1 MNNVQ
6 GVSGTPSPI
15 IAELLS
21 SGDLGAEMAA
31 LAVKEGTNERTFET
45 HARDAY
51 EEIEARE
58 DDEEVASMRQKAV
71 DIRTDAMKEGFGMM
85 AGGAFDI
92 ASGVTTANV
101 GATQASLQRASGE
114 GAALRGGGEVVRGI
128 ATTWAA
134 GDKAAQATD
143 DANAAQ
149 HKARADVAKDA
160 AEDLH
165 DAAKDAGDYVKAA
178 LDFYRDYVSTE
189 AQTQGAALHK
199 V

>member
-1 MNNVQ
+1 MSNIQ
-6 GVSGTPSPI
+6 GVSGTQSPI
-15 IAELLS
+15 VAELLA
-21 SGDLGAEMAA
+21 SGDPGAEMAA
-31 LAVKEGTNERTFET
+31 LAVEEGNHERTFET

-51 EEIEARE
+51 EQAEAHE
-58 DDEEVASMRQKAV
+58 DDQEVAAMRQKAE

-92 ASGVTTANV
+92 AGGIETANV
-101 GATQASLQRASGE
+101 GSTQASQQGAAGE
-114 GAALRGGGEVVRGI
+114 GAALRGGGEVVKGL

-149 HKARADVAKDA
+149 HKAHADLAKDA

-178 LDFYRDYVSTE
+178 LDFYRDYVSTQ